1 MSEEPKFTS
10 AVQDALAEAQKIA
23 AARHHQAIEIPH
35 LFKFLIQPGELASDI
50 YKKAGIDIVSFEKKI
65 DDELD
70 RIAVVEGTNAY
81 GQSLSQNMY
90 KLMQDAEMLRTEFS
104 DEYVAIDTLLLA
116 LMKQRYNPLSE
127 YLTAHGADEKKL
139 KKVVEEMR
147 GG

>member
-70 RIAVVEGTNAY
+70 RIAISRRNECIWSKSFA
-81 GQSLSQNMY
+81 
-90 KLMQDAEMLRTEFS
+90 
-104 DEYVAIDTLLLA
+104 EYVQIDARMRRCFEPNFRMSTLQSTRCSLL
-116 LMKQRYNPLSE
+116 
-127 YLTAHGADEKKL
+127 
-139 KKVVEEMR
+139 
-147 GG
+147 